1 MEFSTWR
8 LLKGLAAI
16 GGVLGIVSLT
26 LIYFIPAPPSKVVMA
41 TAFKGASFD
50 YYGRQYRHPEN
61 ARREGKSTPRSVT
74 VCELNIPGGVNTT
87 NHLGSGECN
96 ARAGVGFKHAYD
108 ILFQQVDRHRQQ
120 NDILH

>member
-1 MEFSTWR
+1 VIRRPHSRKKNQCVMNRQPSTSISG
-8 LLKGLAAI
+8 KH
-16 GGVLGIVSLT
+16 
-26 LIYFIPAPPSKVVMA
+26 
-41 TAFKGASFD
+41 
-50 YYGRQYRHPEN
+50 HPEN

-74 VCELNIPGGVNTT
+74 VCELNISGGVNTT